1 MEDDPVAEADEE
13 AGVSSP
19 EADEEGAVRRVL
31 GMLVVW
37 DAPEPESELVDSEA
51 VVAAAV
57 AEASVSAV
65 LVVASAPAPESE
77 LAVAV
82 VGDWVTVTSSEPES
96 SAEVVGVESEAVDEA
111 EAGSAD
117 TAPPTPAAAV
127 GMG

>member
-1 MEDDPVAEADEE
+1 MAEADEE

-31 GMLVVW
+31 GTLVVW

-51 VVAAAV
+51 VVAAVVAAAV
-57 AEASVSAV
+57 AEVSVSAV

-96 SAEVVGVESEAVDEA
+96 SAEVVGVESEAVDEE

>member
-37 DAPEPESELVDSEA
+37 DAPE
-51 VVAAAV
+51 
-57 AEASVSAV
+57 
-65 LVVASAPAPESE
+65 PESE